1 MSQMYIY
8 GDSHPLLLFKDCRLP
23 HTNLF
28 QYAITMY
35 RIGRDNSIYNFKKD
49 HNDANRIFCLC
60 YGEVDVRCHIGT
72 FVEKERHLPDICY
85 ELISAYFNTIFNN
98 ITEYKAVIIIAIPPP
113 VAKEDHVHPHTG
125 IPFIGTNDERVHY
138 TNVMNTLL
146 KEFCDQFSYTY
157 FNPYDPYKRAD
168 GCLDY
173 SLSDHCLHIGDNYH
187 FLEEFYKIMDTIHLK
202 SA

>member
-1 MSQMYIY
+1 
-8 GDSHPLLLFKDCRLP
+8 
-23 HTNLF
+23 
-28 QYAITMY
+28 
-35 RIGRDNSIYNFKKD
+35 
-49 HNDANRIFCLC
+49 
-60 YGEVDVRCHIGT
+60 VDVRCHIGT

-146 KEFCDQFSYTY
+146 KEFCDQFSYIY